1 MFKTLNNPYLHEE
14 IATLVVLIVYIVLRI
29 SSAKLVRRFARL
41 NEVLEHRTNLI
52 IKYINLFLLILAL
65 ISITIIWGVKK
76 DQILLFISSIFAVVG
91 VASFAQW
98 SILSNITAGIIIFF
112 SYPFKIGDKIKIHD
126 KDFPIEGEI
135 DDIKAFYIILKSFDG
150 ETITYPNNL
159 LIQKGISVIY
169 KPTEEKEFFGI
180 LSTPLNFCRERP
192 VCFIPFRVKCLFS
205 SVEITVL

>member
-1 MFKTLNNPYLHEE
+1 MFKFIDNPYLEQE
-14 IATLVVLIVYIVLRI
+14 IATLIVLLIYFVLRVSI
-29 SSAKLVRRFARL
+29 AKIVRRFAAT

-52 IKYINLFLLILAL
+52 IKYINLLLGILAF

-76 DQILLFISSIFAVVG
+76 DQIILFISSVFAVVG

-135 DDIKAFYIILKSFDG
+135 EDIKAFYVILKTSDG

-159 LIQKGISVIY
+159 LMQKGISVVY
-169 KPTEEKEFFGI
+169 MTTEEKEFYD
-180 LSTPLNFCRERP
+180 
-192 VCFIPFRVKCLFS
+192 
-205 SVEITVL
+205 

>member
-1 MFKTLNNPYLHEE
+1 MFKILNNPYLHEE

-135 DDIKAFYIILKSFDG
+135 DDIKAFYIILKSFDS

-169 KPTEEKEFFGI
+169 KPTEEKEFFD
-180 LSTPLNFCRERP
+180 
-192 VCFIPFRVKCLFS
+192 
-205 SVEITVL
+205 

>member
-1 MFKTLNNPYLHEE
+1 MQKLINNPYWEE
-14 IATLVVLIVYIVLRI
+14 GIATLTVILIYIILRI
-29 SSAKLVRRFARL
+29 TITKVVIRFARL

-52 IKYINLFLLILAL
+52 IKYINLLLGILTV

-126 KDFPIEGEI
+126 KE
-135 DDIKAFYIILKSFDG
+135 YH
-150 ETITYPNNL
+150 
-159 LIQKGISVIY
+159 
-169 KPTEEKEFFGI
+169 
-180 LSTPLNFCRERP
+180 RP
-192 VCFIPFRVKCLFS
+192 
-205 SVEITVL
+205 